1 MSRKSE
7 YEYKDLTKS
16 QRECLSIVEGL
27 GIYELR
33 ALARIFGDNS
43 PTTLKRDEHIKIIM
57 DKIISGEDLRPI
69 PLRQGR
75 PYKELS
81 NINGILDELSS
92 ITGKDY
98 SLQKTKFAPAPVK
111 KDITF
116 KQVEEDIV
124 ARQLFPI
131 QAKGILCKNSNG
143 DFFFYNQYNFKF
155 VLVKRE
161 MCAKLSPYDFV
172 EGTAILM
179 NNNNEYLLQT
189 IERINFE
196 SVDSYQAN
204 ASSRKNGIQAQS
216 VEFENTTLKL
226 GTRYRI
232 DNLTKF
238 VDKKQKF
245 ASIVKALKKQGVITM
260 AIIPNV
266 PDEDLLDVQSLGFD
280 SLILFKYNEKNDNTY
295 QSVLSAIEFVKHQ
308 QELGKSLAVFVQ
320 DCVTLMNMIDY
331 CVNGQ
336 PKVLMGHTEQ
346 TADTIKEFGGLVTA
360 GENGNNTTC
369 FVSCDNSDL
378 FDPLYVSLI
387 YKVYKPIEF

>member
-1 MSRKSE
+1 MPRKSE

-43 PTTLKRDEHIKIIM
+43 PTTLKRDEHIRIIM

-75 PYKELS
+75 PYKQLS
-81 NINGILDELSS
+81 NINGILEELSE

-98 SLQKTKFAPAPVK
+98 RLQKHKHAPAPIK

-116 KQVEEDIV
+116 KQVEEDVV

-161 MCAKLSPYDFV
+161 MCEKFSPYDFV
-172 EGTAILM
+172 EGTAVLM

-189 IERINFE
+189 IEKINFE
-196 SVDSYQAN
+196 SADSYQVN
-204 ASSRKNGIQAQS
+204 THSRKNGVQTQS
-216 VEFENTTLKL
+216 VEFDGTTLKL

-238 VDKKQKF
+238 IDKKQEF
-245 ASIVKALKKQGVITM
+245 ASIVKALKKQGGVTM
-260 AIIPNV
+260 AIVPNV
-266 PDEDLLDVQSLGFD
+266 PDEDLLDVQSMGFD
-280 SLILFKYNEKNDNTY
+280 SLVLFKYNERNDNTY
-295 QSVLSAIEFVKHQ
+295 QSILSAIEFVKHQ

-331 CVNGQ
+331 CVNNQ
-336 PKVLMGHTEQ
+336 PKVLMGHSEQ
-346 TADTIKEFGGLVTA
+346 TAETIKEFGTLVMV